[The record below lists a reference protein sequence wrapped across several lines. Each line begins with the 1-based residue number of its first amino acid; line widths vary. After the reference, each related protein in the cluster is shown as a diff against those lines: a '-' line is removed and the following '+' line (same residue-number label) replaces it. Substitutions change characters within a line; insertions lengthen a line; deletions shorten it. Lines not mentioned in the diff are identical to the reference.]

1 MLRRL
6 LAGAAAGAAGTTA
19 LNATTYL
26 DMVLRGRSASSTPEQ
41 MVEKLADARG
51 VEIPGVGETRSNRV
65 SALGSLSGLAT
76 GVMVGAGY
84 GLLDLLRL
92 RPRGLGGVLL
102 AGGGAM
108 VLANGTMVRYG
119 VTDPTTWS
127 ATDWASDVIP
137 HVAYGVV
144 VATTYSALTS
154 GRG

>member
-6 LAGAAAGAAGTTA
+6 LVGAAAGAAGTTA

-26 DMVLRGRSASSTPEQ
+26 DMALRGRPASSTPEK

-51 VEIPGVGETRSNRV
+51 VEIPGEGETRSNRV

-76 GVMVGAGY
+76 GVAVGAGY
-84 GLLDLLRL
+84 GLVDLLRL
-92 RPRGLGGVLL
+92 RPRGLGGVVL

-108 VLANGTMVRYG
+108 LLANGTMVKYG
-119 VTDPTTWS
+119 VTDPTSWT
-127 ATDWASDVIP
+127 ATEWASDVVP
-137 HVAYGVV
+137 HLAYGLV
-144 VATTYSALTS
+144 VAATYSALTS